1 MMNIFKKLAL
11 TFIISVPSVS
21 KADPNTNAIAQFV
34 NQNRSGQMLPQEQ
47 SAETLLE
54 SIGDKRTTPFGAN
67 LFAGGYE
74 SERIDGLSEDYLIA
88 PGDKI
93 NIWIWGAVSFSQ
105 VVTVDNQGNIFL
117 PNIGPVSVLN
127 TKASQ
132 VNQKVTAAIKRV
144 YKKGVQ
150 VYVNLLSATPVSVL
164 ITGNI
169 MRPGQYAGL
178 ANDSLLYYLKRA
190 GGIDN
195 ERGSYRY
202 ISHYREGKLFESYD
216 LYSFLRNGK
225 LKKYQFNDGDTLVVE
240 KVGPQIKVNGK
251 ARYPFAF
258 ELKTQ
263 MILGKELIE
272 MANIEPSVSHVG
284 VSGTRKKG
292 PLSIYLPI
300 RDFNNLEL
308 RDGDTI
314 LFNDDL
320 RADVLDIKVS
330 GSYKGPSYYS
340 VKKETRLQELL
351 ASIEVDPNLADVKSI
366 YVNRASIAKKQKQ
379 ALEDSLQRLER
390 SVFTAPASS
399 DGEARIRAQEA
410 QLVMEFVQRA
420 RTIEP
425 SGRVVVSDGKNVAN
439 IQLENEDE
447 IVIPAKND
455 LVLVSGEVLL
465 PQAIVYKPDANVE
478 DYVAWAGGFTER
490 AEDDD
495 IPVLKPNGMLVL
507 DGKTQLRAGDQI
519 IVLPKIDS
527 KNMQLVKDITQIVYQ
542 LAIAGSVID
551 RLND

>member
-1 MMNIFKKLAL
+1 MGILRKLVLILIILAL
-11 TFIISVPSVS
+11 SVS
-21 KADPNTNAIAQFV
+21 KAVPNTNAISQFV
-34 NQNRSGQMLPQEQ
+34 NQNRNGQMLPQEQ

-54 SIGDKRTTPFGAN
+54 SIGDKRVTPFGAN

-132 VNQKVTAAIKRV
+132 VNQKVTAAIKKV

-150 VYVNLLSATPVSVL
+150 VYVNLLSATPVSVF

-169 MRPGQYAGL
+169 IRPGQYAGL
-178 ANDSLLYYLKRA
+178 ANDSLLYFLKRA

-195 ERGSYRY
+195 ERGSYRH
-202 ISHYREGKLFESYD
+202 ISHHRGGNLLASYD
-216 LYSFLRNGK
+216 LYNFLKNGD
-225 LKKYQFNDGDTLVVE
+225 LEKYPFKDGDTLIVE
-240 KVGPQIKVNGK
+240 KLGPQIKVSGK
-251 ARYPFAF
+251 VRYPFAF
-258 ELKTQ
+258 ELKSSKVS
-263 MILGKELIE
+263 GGELIE
-272 MANIEPSVSHVG
+272 MVNINSDVSHVG
-284 VSGTRKKG
+284 VSGTRDKG
-292 PLSIYLPI
+292 PVSIYLPVQ
-300 RDFNNLEL
+300 DFKGIEL
-308 RDGDTI
+308 KDGDSV

-320 RADVLDIKVS
+320 RVDVLDIKIS

-340 VKKETRLQELL
+340 VKKKTRLQELL
-351 ASIEVDPNLADVKSI
+351 ASIEVDPNLADVRSI
-366 YVNRASIAKKQKQ
+366 YINRASIAIKQKQ

-420 RTIEP
+420 RKVKP

-447 IVIPAKND
+447 IVIPVKTD
-455 LVLVSGEVLL
+455 LVLVSGEVLM
-465 PQAIVYKPDANVE
+465 PQAIVYKPQADVE
-478 DYVAWAGGFTER
+478 DYISWAGGFTER

-507 DGKTQLRAGDQI
+507 DGKTHIQAGDQI